1 MKEKFLHFP
10 SPGLAVA
17 VALVVAVTAS
27 PSFSGV
33 GEEVDRAF
41 QRSERYG
48 DIDIT
53 NKNGAE
59 MRKEAEK
66 GFGNSQKRGKEV
78 EGWKS
83 RIKSD
88 GNGNFYVDKGPSY
101 KKAKKENFSIKKYL
115 ADDERI
121 YVFISSSLPM
131 TTLTNY
137 ADSLDR
143 LRDPHIAMIL
153 RGCVESC
160 SKIKPTVQFM
170 KSIINPTEDVKRL
183 AEFQIDPFLFR
194 RHQIGQVPAI
204 VFARGV
210 SSVNPELSEGLDGNL
225 QKPVESYV
233 VYGDVSLEYALEKIN
248 GKVNNQ
254 RLSAIVRQLS
264 SGYYGKQ

>member
-1 MKEKFLHFP
+1 LKKKLLHFP

-17 VALVVAVTAS
+17 VVLAAAVTAS

-33 GEEVDRAF
+33 GEEVDGAF
-41 QRSERYG
+41 QRSEQYG

-53 NKNGAE
+53 NKNGPE

-66 GFGNSQKRGKEV
+66 AFGNSRKRGKEV

-88 GNGNFYVDKGPSY
+88 GNGNFYVDKGPSPR
-101 KKAKKENFSIKKYL
+101 KARENFSTKKYL

-121 YVFISSSLPM
+121 YIFISSSLPM
-131 TTLTNY
+131 KTLTNY

-143 LRDPHIAMIL
+143 LRDPHAAMIL

-170 KSIINPTEDVKRL
+170 KSIISPTEDVKRL

-210 SSVNPELSEGLDGNL
+210 STVNPELSEGLDSNL
-225 QKPVESYV
+225 QKPMESYV

-248 GKVNNQ
+248 GKANNQ
-254 RLSAIVRQLS
+254 RLNAIVRQLRR
-264 SGYYGKQ
+264 GYYGKQ